1 MSDASAIGRSN
12 YLQNPQLAEAAF
24 ESVRKD
30 GSFLDAADKALKAVL
45 ATKAGE
51 ADGKPQVSERDL
63 AAPTLTPP
71 TAKGQEELNGS
82 GKLALLIGQLIA
94 LLGDVSLSQ
103 LEGRLATW
111 RAMMD
116 AQKAMG
122 EQLSQE
128 MQTAL
133 EEAEQATDEYQT
145 ALRILNNAK
154 AALDISK
161 QKLAQAQAKL
171 DGMSP
176 SDPGY
181 AQALS
186 ERNQAQAEVD
196 QAQQRVD
203 QAEAEAM
210 AAHQLATSKAKIADA
225 LLTQMQGVGAIRN
238 EVVGKGEEDNLSNTA
253 KLTMLM
259 AMFMELV
266 NKNSEESLKSD
277 LALFQAMQEGR
288 QKEMEKKSAEYQ
300 EEVRKAEELNRIM
313 GCIGKILGA
322 LLTIVSV
329 VAAAFTG
336 GASLALA
343 AVGVALMVADEIVKA
358 TTGVSFIQEAL
369 KPLMEHV
376 LKPLMELIGKAI
388 SKALEAM
395 GVDKKTADMVGS
407 IVGAVLAAVAMVAVM
422 VVVAVVGKGAAA
434 KLGNAMSKLLGDA
447 IKKIVPN
454 VLKEFAKN
462 GGKLLSQGTQRLTN
476 ALGDAGSKIGLR
488 TDALSKEM
496 VANTLN
502 KVVVGG
508 QFAQTTT
515 QAGGEVA
522 QGVFMKNAI
531 ELMADFTL
539 ARSSIEQI
547 QQWLKQAVEAFSESQ
562 KMTQELHKSMAIAL
576 QNNAEAGRFV
586 LRQTHA

>member
-1 MSDASAIGRSN
+1 MSGTTIGQSFNLGSTELAKALAGSTQASEKFVDAAQKSAQALFTLRVSEDAGSSEPRGDLN
-12 YLQNPQLAEAAF
+12 TPQLTQPTPKA
-24 ESVRKD
+24 KD
-30 GSFLDAADKALKAVL
+30 
-45 ATKAGE
+45 
-51 ADGKPQVSERDL
+51 
-63 AAPTLTPP
+63 
-71 TAKGQEELNGS
+71 ELNGA
-82 GKLALLIGQLIA
+82 GKLTLLLGQLMA

-128 MQTAL
+128 LQGAL
-133 EEAEQATDEYQT
+133 EEAERATEAYQS
-145 ALRILNNAK
+145 ALGNLNNAK
-154 AALDISK
+154 AALDAAK

-176 SDPGY
+176 NDPGY

-186 ERNQAQAEVD
+186 ARDKAQAEVN
-196 QAQQRVD
+196 QAQQKVD

-210 AAHQLATSKAKIADA
+210 EAHTLATNKAKAADA
-225 LLTQMQGVGAIRN
+225 LLTQTQGLGVKN
-238 EVVGKGEEDNLSNTA
+238 EAAQKGEQDALSNTA
-253 KLTMLM
+253 KLTMMM

-277 LALFQAMQEGR
+277 LALFQAMQEAR
-288 QKEMEKKSAEYQ
+288 QKEMDKKSAEYQ
-300 EEVRKAEELNRIM
+300 EEVRKAEEMNRIM

-388 SKALEAM
+388 TKALEAM
-395 GVDKKTADMVGS
+395 GVDKKTAELVGS

-434 KLGNAMSKLLGDA
+434 KLGGALSKLLGDA

-454 VLKEFAKN
+454 VLKEVAKN
-462 GGKLLSQGTQRLTN
+462 GSKLLSQGAQRLTN
-476 ALGDAGSKIGLR
+476 ALGNAGSKIGLR

-496 VANTLN
+496 VSNTLN
-502 KVVVGG
+502 KVVAGG
-508 QFAQTTT
+508 QFAQTAT
-515 QAGGEVA
+515 QAGGQVA
-522 QGVFMKNAI
+522 EGVFLKNATEI
-531 ELMADFTL
+531 MADFTL
-539 ARSSIEQI
+539 ARSAMDQI
-547 QQWLKQAVEAFSESQ
+547 QQWMKDAVEAFSESQ
-562 KMTQELHKSMAIAL
+562 KLTQELHKNMAMAGQ
-576 QNNAEAGRFV
+576 QNIEAGRFV
-586 LRQTHA
+586 LRQSHA

>member
-1 MSDASAIGRSN
+1 MNDASAIGRSS

-30 GSFLDAADKALKAVL
+30 GNFLDAADKALKAVL

-63 AAPTLTPP
+63 AAPALTPP
-71 TAKGQEELNGS
+71 TVKGQEELNGS
-82 GKLALLIGQLIA
+82 GKLALLLGQLIA

-128 MQTAL
+128 MQAAL
-133 EEAEQATDEYQT
+133 EEAEQATDAYRS
-145 ALRILNNAK
+145 ALGNLNNAK
-154 AALDISK
+154 AALDAAK
-161 QKLAQAQAKL
+161 QKLAQAQARL
-171 DGMSP
+171 DGLSP

-186 ERNQAQAEVD
+186 ARDQAQMEANQAQQNVD
-196 QAQQRVD
+196 QAD
-203 QAEAEAM
+203 AEAM
-210 AAHQLATSKAKIADA
+210 AAHQLATNKAKVAND
-225 LLTQMQGVGAIRN
+225 LLTQAQGLGTRN
-238 EVVGKGEEDNLSNTA
+238 AAVSKGEEDNLSNTA

-496 VANTLN
+496 VANALN
-502 KVVVGG
+502 RVVVGG

-515 QAGGEVA
+515 QAGGQVA
-522 QGVFMKNAI
+522 EGVFLKNAI

>member
-1 MSDASAIGRSN
+1 MSGTTIGQSFNLGSTELAKALAGSTQASEKFVDAAQKSAQALFTLRVSEDAGSSEPRGDLN
-12 YLQNPQLAEAAF
+12 TPQL
-24 ESVRKD
+24 
-30 GSFLDAADKALKAVL
+30 
-45 ATKAGE
+45 T
-51 ADGKPQVSERDL
+51 Q
-63 AAPTLTPP
+63 P
-71 TAKGQEELNGS
+71 TAKAKDELNGA
-82 GKLALLIGQLIA
+82 GKLTLLLGQLMA

-128 MQTAL
+128 MQAAL
-133 EEAEQATDEYQT
+133 EEAERATDAYQS
-145 ALRILNNAK
+145 ALGNLNNAR
-154 AALDISK
+154 AALDAAK

-171 DGMSP
+171 DGLSP
-176 SDPGY
+176 DDPGY

-186 ERNQAQAEVD
+186 ARDKAQAEVN
-196 QAQQRVD
+196 QAQQKVD

-210 AAHQLATSKAKIADA
+210 AAHTLATEKAKVAEEKLGQVQGMGAKGDA
-225 LLTQMQGVGAIRN
+225 VQ
-238 EVVGKGEEDNLSNTA
+238 KGEQDALSNTA

-277 LALFQAMQEGR
+277 LALFQAMQEAR
-288 QKEMEKKSAEYQ
+288 QKEMDKKSAEYQ
-300 EEVRKAEELNRIM
+300 EEVRKAEEMNRIM

-369 KPLMEHV
+369 KPFMEHV

-388 SKALEAM
+388 TKALEAL
-395 GVDKKTADMVGS
+395 GVDKKTADLVGS

-434 KLGNAMSKLLGDA
+434 KLGGALSKLLGDA

-454 VLKEFAKN
+454 VLKEVAKN
-462 GGKLLSQGTQRLTN
+462 GSKLLSQGAQRLTN
-476 ALGDAGSKIGLR
+476 ALGNAGSKIGLR

-496 VANTLN
+496 VSNTLN
-502 KVVVGG
+502 KVVAGG
-508 QFAQTTT
+508 QFVQTAT
-515 QAGGEVA
+515 QAGGQVA
-522 QGVFMKNAI
+522 EGVFLKNATEI
-531 ELMADFTL
+531 MADFVL
-539 ARSSIEQI
+539 ARSAMEQI
-547 QQWLKQAVEAFSESQ
+547 QQWLKDAVDTFAESQ
-562 KMTQELHKSMAIAL
+562 KLTQELHKTMAIAGQ
-576 QNNAEAGRFV
+576 QNIEAGRFV
-586 LRQTHA
+586 LRQSHA